1 MPYRSVPAV
10 RLFVA
15 NPERGL
21 AIGVFDLFHVGH
33 LRYLQYA
40 SKQCRELV
48 VAVTSDR
55 IALDMKG
62 RLPVIPQEQRL
73 EIVRGLGFVA
83 EVRLLPSS
91 TEYTD
96 SAAAW
101 ISDWNI
107 QQVVCGGGWQGS
119 ERWNRLEPA
128 LASYGI
134 SVQFADYTETVSTTQ
149 IIETVLKKFGP
160 GSRPP

>member
-1 MPYRSVPAV
+1 MKLQLVK
-10 RLFVA
+10 
-15 NPERGL
+15 PERGL

-40 SKQCRELV
+40 RSHCRQLV
-48 VAVTSDR
+48 VAVAPDR
-55 IALDMKG
+55 IAADMKG
-62 RLPVIPQEQRL
+62 RAPVIPEGQRL
-73 EIVRGLGFVA
+73 EIVRGLGFVT
-83 EVRLLPSS
+83 EVNLLPSS

-101 ISDWNI
+101 ISGWNI
-107 QQVVCGGGWQGS
+107 QHVVCGGGWQGT
-119 ERWNRLEPA
+119 ERWNRLVPA
-128 LASYGI
+128 LAGYGI

-160 GSRPP
+160 GSRPS